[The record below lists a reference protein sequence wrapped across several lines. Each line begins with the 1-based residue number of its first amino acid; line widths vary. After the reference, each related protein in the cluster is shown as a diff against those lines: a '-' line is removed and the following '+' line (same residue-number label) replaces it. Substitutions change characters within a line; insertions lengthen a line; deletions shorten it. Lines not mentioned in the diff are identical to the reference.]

1 MNHKLREAWQHLVLA
16 EDYEAHMAAIG
27 QAQANADLVAE
38 YFAAFPPKP
47 GATILFLGAGTGQM
61 FDFVS
66 PAFLAPYLTTF
77 ADINANFLQRLRDRL
92 IAHSSIS
99 LSTVEDDVEHSSL
112 EPGFALV
119 VAVLLLEHVDWRK
132 AVATMCR
139 LSTGNVLTVTQE
151 NPQHFD
157 TSITPGRKLPGS
169 LEQLRDIPHELISRT
184 ALREEFCSR
193 GFALTHEV
201 ARDVADEKK
210 MIAASFEKIPQHA
223 AQKAQ

>member
-1 MNHKLREAWQHLVLA
+1 MSHKLHEAWRHLILA

-27 QAQANADLVAE
+27 QAQANAELVAE

-47 GATILFLGAGTGQM
+47 GAAILFLGAGTGQM

-66 PAFLAPYLTTF
+66 PAFLAPYRTTF
-77 ADINANFLQRLRDRL
+77 ADINAAFLHRLRDRL
-92 IAHSSIS
+92 SAHSAIHF
-99 LSTVEDDVEHSSL
+99 LTAEDDVEHSSL

-139 LSTGNVLTVTQE
+139 LTTGSVLTVTQE

-169 LEQLRDIPHELISRT
+169 LEQLRDIPHELISRA
-184 ALREEFCSR
+184 ALREEFRLR
-193 GFALTHEV
+193 GFASTHEV
-201 ARDVADEKK
+201 ARAVADEKK
-210 MIAASFEKIPQHA
+210 MIASGFEKIS
-223 AQKAQ
+223 